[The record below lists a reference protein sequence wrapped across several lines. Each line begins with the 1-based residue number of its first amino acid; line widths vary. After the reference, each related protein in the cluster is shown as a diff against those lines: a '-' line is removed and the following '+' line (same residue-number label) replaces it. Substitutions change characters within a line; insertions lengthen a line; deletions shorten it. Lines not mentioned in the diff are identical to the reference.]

1 MGTRLKLALM
11 AALAVSALGAA
22 PVPARDGD
30 PRRDAGELYSLG
42 LTGNHRLI
50 CFEVT
55 SPEDFFTIGRITG
68 LAGDTDIVGID
79 YRVANGLLYA
89 LGDQGGIYTVD
100 DDDASATKV
109 DQLDIALVG
118 DFFGV
123 DFNPAADALRVISD
137 QGQDLRHPF
146 AGPTAGTTVMDGT
159 LNYVGPPAVSPALRC
174 HWSRIHQQ
182 RPGSE
187 HRYDAL

>member
-1 MGTRLKLALM
+1 
-11 AALAVSALGAA
+11 
-22 PVPARDGD
+22 
-30 PRRDAGELYSLG
+30 
-42 LTGNHRLI
+42 
-50 CFEVT
+50 
-55 SPEDFFTIGRITG
+55 
-68 LAGDTDIVGID
+68 VGID
-79 YRVANGLLYA
+79 FRVANGLLYA

-137 QGQDLRHPF
+137 QGQNLRHPF

-159 LNYVGPPAVSPALRC
+159 LNYVGPPAVSPALGVTGAGYTNNDQ
-174 HWSRIHQQ
+174 I
-182 RPGSE
+182 
-187 HRYDAL
+187 